1 MTRIYPRG
9 FYTYLWLRE
18 DGTPYYVG
26 KGHGGRAGK
35 SHRNVGKAP
44 SHERILAQSFPSEQD
59 ALAAEQFL
67 ISFYG
72 RKDLDTG
79 CLINFSDGGEGAP
92 NPSPQSRRRTSERLR
107 IDLTGRVFGRLQ
119 VREFNYEKSVTAG
132 RPCWDCVCSCGGK
145 KTVSATHLRMG
156 DQKSCGCIKREMAI
170 ARNKTL
176 PNLGKHYRKKVSI
189 RPRVLIE
196 TT

>member
-1 MTRIYPRG
+1 MTRIYHRG

-26 KGHGGRAGK
+26 KGRGGRAGK
-35 SHRNVGKAP
+35 RHRRIGNAP
-44 SHERILAQSFPSEQD
+44 PQERILTQSFPSEKD
-59 ALAAEQFL
+59 ALAAEQFF

-72 RKDLDTG
+72 RKDLG
-79 CLINFSDGGEGAP
+79 NGRLINFSDGGEGGA
-92 NPSPQSRRRTSERLR
+92 NPSPAERKRRSERLR
-107 IDLTGRVFGRLQ
+107 ENLAGKVFGRLQ
-119 VREFNYEKSVTAG
+119 AREFNYEKSLTTKQT
-132 RPCWDCVCSCGGK
+132 CWDCICLCGGK
-145 KTVSATHLRMG
+145 TTVDSSHLKSGRTR
-156 DQKSCGCIKREMAI
+156 SCGCLKREMAI

-176 PNLGKHYRKKVSI
+176 PNLGKHYRKRVSI